1 MPVFSSVF
9 PFLLELNGCFGHPS
23 CMSKSLSEDQIATLR
38 KWAEDGLDLNGIQ
51 KALTEQL
58 GIHMTYMDTR
68 FLLLDLGIELRSP
81 AEAAPAADAA
91 AQELPQTISSGQ
103 LKVTIDEV
111 KQPGVF
117 LSGQVTF
124 PTGARATWLIDARGS
139 VSWDPILGEPSE
151 EDLNAFQKELGHI
164 IRTQLGRI

>member
-1 MPVFSSVF
+1 
-9 PFLLELNGCFGHPS
+9 
-23 CMSKSLSEDQIATLR
+23 MSKSLSDDQIATLR

-51 KALTEQL
+51 KALTEQM
-58 GIHMTYMDTR
+58 GIHMTFMDMR

-81 AEAAPAADAA
+81 AAEASATDSSAPEAPAAA
-91 AQELPQTISSGQ
+91 PSGQ
-103 LKVTIDEV
+103 LKVTVDEV

-139 VSWDPILGEPSE
+139 VSWEPILGEPSE
-151 EDLNAFQKELGHI
+151 DDLNAFQKELGHI

>member
-1 MPVFSSVF
+1 
-9 PFLLELNGCFGHPS
+9 
-23 CMSKSLSEDQIATLR
+23 MSKSLSDDQIATLR

-81 AEAAPAADAA
+81 SEDSPAEDSSKP
-91 AQELPQTISSGQ
+91 EMPQTIAAGQ

-117 LSGQVTF
+117 LSGQVAF
-124 PTGARATWLIDARGS
+124 PTGARATWMIDARGS
-139 VSWDPILGEPSE
+139 VSWEPILGEPSE
-151 EDLNAFQKELGHI
+151 DDLNAFQKELGHI